1 MAHTLIGMAPAEV
14 FSDTDKARGLI
25 PAIGTK
31 GIDSAGKEYVVCLVG
46 ASQNLIAGH
55 VVTFSG
61 TGSAVPMHTAIILAS
76 ASPAPGAGAMCG
88 VVNCSITASASN
100 YIWVQV
106 YGSANVLTT
115 DTTAS
120 NLPNHLVTPS
130 SVPGAVRGGL
140 ATASSFVDGL
150 VFTVTASTAAN
161 YAAFLNYPHLTA
173 A

>member
-1 MAHTLIGMAPAEV
+1 MSMKVGIRPGEV
-14 FSDTDKARGLI
+14 FQGTDTASGKVAVGTRGQ
-25 PAIGTK
+25 GF
-31 GIDSAGKEYVVCLVG
+31 DGKEYVFCLVA
-46 ASQNLIAGH
+46 ASQNLVSGN
-55 VVTFSG
+55 VVTISG
-61 TGSAVPMHTAIILAS
+61 TGSAVPMYTAIILAS

-88 VVNCSITASASN
+88 VAVCSVTASASA

-106 YGSANVLTT
+106 YGSCAVLTT